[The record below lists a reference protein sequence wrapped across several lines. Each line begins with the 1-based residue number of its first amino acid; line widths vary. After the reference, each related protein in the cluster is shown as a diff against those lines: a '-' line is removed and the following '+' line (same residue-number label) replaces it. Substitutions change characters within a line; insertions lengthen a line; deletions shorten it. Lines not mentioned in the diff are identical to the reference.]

1 MKYLVIGVGAIG
13 TVIARDLAIAKDTK
27 EVGLGDINLEFAQE
41 LADEIGGKSKA
52 IHIDIYDENIL
63 RNVIRE
69 YDVVVNATGP
79 FYKTARYVLEAC
91 IEEKVDYVD
100 VADDSIAVEMLLEYD
115 EECKEAGIT
124 ALICQ
129 GVSPGT
135 TNILALLGS
144 KQLDQT
150 DEIHT
155 NWIVSTISHSNDER
169 NLGATFYHALEMS
182 TGTNPQ
188 FIDGEMRQVESATG
202 TKDIQ
207 FISPKT
213 KYPVHYVGH
222 GEPVTLSMYIPGV
235 KTVTNRGN
243 IWPETGDIANLKIF
257 ELAGLAADAAINVN
271 GIELNRRDIAL
282 ALMNEGPSPDP
293 EDYEDP
299 YDVEFQV
306 HVEVIGEKDGKTV
319 TYEYTCACEMNPA
332 TGLSASYGAQAV
344 ARAKEKMTG
353 VVAPEQ
359 YIEMKPYFQ
368 FLESKGFKFYVS
380 VTKDGKTTKTELL
393 DINEIKA

>member
-13 TVIARDLAIAKDTK
+13 TIIARDLAIAEETT
-27 EVGLGDINLEFAQE
+27 EVGLGDINLEFAEE
-41 LADEIGGKSKA
+41 LAKEIGDKAKA
-52 IHIDIYDENIL
+52 IHIDIYDEKIL
-63 RNVIRE
+63 RDAIQD

-79 FYKTARYVLEAC
+79 FYQTARYVLEAC
-91 IEEKVDYVD
+91 IAEKVDYVD
-100 VADDSIAVEMLLEYD
+100 VADDSVAVEMLLEYD
-115 EECKEAGIT
+115 EQCEEAGIT

-155 NWIVSTISHSNDER
+155 NWIVSTISRSNDER
-169 NLGATFYHALEMS
+169 NLGATLYHALEMS

-188 FIDGEMRQVESATG
+188 FIDGEMKRVESATG
-202 TKDIQ
+202 TKEIQ

-222 GEPVTLSMYIPGV
+222 GEPITLAMHIPGV

-243 IWPETGDIANLKIF
+243 IWPETGDIANLKVF
-257 ELAGLAADAAINVN
+257 EMVGLAADAPIDVN
-271 GIELNRRDIAL
+271 GVELNRRDIAL
-282 ALMNEGPSPDP
+282 ALMSERPDP
-293 EDYEDP
+293 DPKDYENP
-299 YDVEFQV
+299 YDVEFQI
-306 HVEVIGEKDGKTV
+306 HVEVSGKKDGKPV
-319 TYEYTCACEMNPA
+319 IYEYWCACEMNPA

-344 ARAKEKMTG
+344 AQAKEKMTG
-353 VVAPEQ
+353 VVAPEE
-359 YIEMKPYFQ
+359 YIDIKPYLQ
-368 FLESKGFKFYVS
+368 FLETKDFEFYVS
-380 VTKDGKTTKTELL
+380 VTKDGKTSERERLL
-393 DINEIKA
+393 VDEI